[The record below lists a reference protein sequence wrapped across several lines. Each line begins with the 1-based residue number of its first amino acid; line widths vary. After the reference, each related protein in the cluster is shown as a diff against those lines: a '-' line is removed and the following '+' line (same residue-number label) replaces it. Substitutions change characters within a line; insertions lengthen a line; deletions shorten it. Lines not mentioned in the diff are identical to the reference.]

1 MRVQNVAL
9 LQFVTNVQEGQV
21 IVGVQEGGK
30 KLALRKV
37 RIEESSL
44 KGQVQRGKRECL
56 NAAAAKGMWAVTLF
70 SFDRSFG

>member
-9 LQFVTNVQEGQV
+9 LQCVTNVQEGQV

-37 RIEESSL
+37 RIEESSFERSSA
-44 KGQVQRGKRECL
+44 KGQARMLESGSSKRAVGSCL
-56 NAAAAKGMWAVTLF
+56 VF
-70 SFDRSFG
+70 V